1 MAGSLLRGLFEEL
14 WELIP
19 DTSSLVAQ
27 CADIKRHSDGNVFVS
42 ESTEP
47 TLEPA
52 QKIVAVVRAAI
63 FDQLNI
69 AETKSELM
77 AFVGTIDKADPSALQ
92 AINTWTPS
100 TARGRRV
107 RGDCFEQGAYFVIVA
122 ILSRLE
128 ADRQLEHRFAM
139 QIASAVIESGRERQR
154 SSGHRSFV
162 TMRSEMRREDVVAGL
177 EAVDL
182 TTNECAVDRVIDD
195 AIILAL
201 TSDHQQIEPDFWLI
215 FKPIWKGANEPGD
228 GRPAVLRDIA
238 AICGYDYDKYSA
250 RIINILDSG
259 KELVRLQSPIDPGST
274 TICEPELLDEL
285 KVSIKDLLS
294 STAADWHGGTGCRV
308 QRLEELQVRT
318 QNGCVNCNHNLTDIA
333 HLFDN

>member
-1 MAGSLLRGLFEEL
+1 
-14 WELIP
+14 
-19 DTSSLVAQ
+19 
-27 CADIKRHSDGNVFVS
+27 
-42 ESTEP
+42 
-47 TLEPA
+47 
-52 QKIVAVVRAAI
+52 
-63 FDQLNI
+63 
-69 AETKSELM
+69 
-77 AFVGTIDKADPSALQ
+77 
-92 AINTWTPS
+92 
-100 TARGRRV
+100 
-107 RGDCFEQGAYFVIVA
+107 
-122 ILSRLE
+122 
-128 ADRQLEHRFAM
+128 
-139 QIASAVIESGRERQR
+139 
-154 SSGHRSFV
+154 
-162 TMRSEMRREDVVAGL
+162 MRSEMRREDVVAGL

-259 KELVRLQSPIDPGST
+259 KQLVRLQSPIDPGST

-294 STAADWHGGTGCRV
+294 STAADWHGGTGSRV